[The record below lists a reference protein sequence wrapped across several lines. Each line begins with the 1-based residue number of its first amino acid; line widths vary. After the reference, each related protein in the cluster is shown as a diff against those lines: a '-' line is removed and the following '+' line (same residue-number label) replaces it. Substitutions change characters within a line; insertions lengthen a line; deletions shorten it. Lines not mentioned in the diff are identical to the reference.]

1 MSTHTPVTPELVGQ
15 LWQHAVLPLSKER
28 GAVVAPLLAAWL
40 KDANQLSEKM
50 ASADYQALV
59 PATIFAHPG
68 THEGEGTV

>member
-1 MSTHTPVTPELVGQ
+1 MSTHTPVTPELVAQ
-15 LWQHAVLPLSKER
+15 LGHFALLPLSKER
-28 GAVVAPLLAAWL
+28 LAVVAPLLDAWL